1 MSSFWMA
8 GWLPRD
14 GWTNEEHVSAERRT
28 TGVSVFVRRTR
39 ASPYCSMG
47 APLNSRGCSR
57 AIFVIGQTAKGLNS
71 VRSVCIQSPY
81 ERPGVSCLVREHPS
95 FSYGRF
101 KNYDREHLGSY

>member
-1 MSSFWMA
+1 MVGRMKNMCQPRGGQQGFLYSYD
-8 GWLPRD
+8 GPGLLPIVAWGPHSIPAD
-14 GWTNEEHVSAERRT
+14 
-28 TGVSVFVRRTR
+28 
-39 ASPYCSMG
+39 
-47 APLNSRGCSR
+47 APR